1 MKPFPLQLEGVKDTM
16 APSATDREYRR
27 SMALDALEQ
36 DPARARKSLE
46 LDLAMQRPT
55 YADLLSGDK

>member
-1 MKPFPLQLEGVKDTM
+1 MKPFPLQREGVKDTM

-36 DPARARKSLE
+36 DPAR
-46 LDLAMQRPT
+46 PT
-55 YADLLSGDK
+55 RTFSAATNEHQAKPWSQQVD